1 MQEYPFLDTV
11 GHETAD
17 PKASILSCPLQ
28 LTLKNLNCILNGGNP

>member
-17 PKASILSCPLQ
+17 PKAVYSLLSSTVYIEKLEQ
-28 LTLKNLNCILNGGNP
+28 HLELL